1 MQDNKIQGLKNKNK
15 GCPSV
20 CVFVSP
26 CLCVSIGSHIKMMDF
41 FHTLLVGPAH
51 LSLSCTEIAL
61 TSGPKVIMGS
71 ASYFMTKKVRVER
84 CDVMP
89 YFCHVTL

>member
-1 MQDNKIQGLKNKNK
+1 MFMCFHRLAHKND
-15 GCPSV
+15 G
-20 CVFVSP
+20 
-26 CLCVSIGSHIKMMDF
+26 F